1 MQMLNVDEK
10 VILDDFRK
18 AIRLSEK
25 DSVIDVDQRV
35 GKKLDSFL
43 LRLESSLNEIG
54 PNIPAYRAA
63 TFVIMYVSKGDGKQ
77 IVGKTT
83 FTVKDRTLVI
93 IPPRAIRSYSSYSEL
108 SKGYY
113 LSFNLKYYF
122 QLHFPVHHLLKMHL
136 FKKNLIPFCY
146 LDMKTGQDIERIFEL
161 IFEEGHQQRRNKNE
175 LIALKIL
182 ELIILCDRQVQ
193 PADSK
198 AGDYYSPLLIQ
209 YIDLINDHYK
219 EHHTTGYYAGKL
231 NIHPNS
237 LNATAK
243 RYLDQSAKEILDTKL
258 ISEAKYLL
266 FNTSL
271 SAKEIAYEIGFN
283 SPSHFFR
290 FFKRYTG
297 NSPLH
302 YRQKHLNL

>member
-1 MQMLNVDEK
+1 MPMLNVDEK
-10 VILDDFRK
+10 VILSDFKK

-25 DSVIDVDQRV
+25 NSIIEVDQKI

-43 LRLESSLNEIG
+43 LRIENGLNEIG
-54 PNIPAYRAA
+54 SDIPPYRAA
-63 TFVIMYVSKGDGKQ
+63 RLVIIYVSKGEGKI
-77 IVGKTT
+77 IVGGTN

-93 IPPRAIRSYSSYSEL
+93 VPPRVITSYSSYSEA

-113 LSFNLKYYF
+113 LSFNLKFFF

-136 FKKNLIPFCY
+136 FKKGLTPFCY
-146 LDMKTGQDIERIFEL
+146 LDMKWGHYIEKIFEIIL
-161 IFEEGHQQRRNKNE
+161 EEEHHQRKNKKE

-182 ELIILCDRQVQ
+182 ELIIICDRLVRT
-193 PADSK
+193 ANGK
-198 AGDYYSPLLIQ
+198 AGDYHSPLLIQ
-209 YIDLINDHYK
+209 YIDLINEHFK
-219 EHHTTGYYAGKL
+219 EQHSTSYYAGKL

-243 RYLDQSAKEILDTKL
+243 RYLDQSAKVILDTKL
-258 ISEAKYLL
+258 VNEAKYLL
-266 FNTSL
+266 YNTNL
-271 SAKEIAYEIGFN
+271 SGKEIAYELGFH